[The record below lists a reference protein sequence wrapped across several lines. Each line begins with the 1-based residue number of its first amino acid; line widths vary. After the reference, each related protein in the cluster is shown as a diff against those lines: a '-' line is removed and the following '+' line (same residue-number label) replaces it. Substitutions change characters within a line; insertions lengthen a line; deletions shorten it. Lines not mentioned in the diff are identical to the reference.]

1 MSSGIDL
8 PSGAPSAPPVK
19 LRPEILALPAYKQG
33 KAAPNGFKLS
43 SNENPF
49 DPLPGVLDVVDA
61 ATRQLHRYPN
71 AAAPE
76 ITARLAEEWGVEPDE
91 VIVAAGSVALLM
103 QFTMAA
109 AGHGDEVVF
118 SWRSFEVYPWMTVL
132 PGATAVPVPN
142 TPDHRHDLDAMA
154 AAITDRT
161 RLVLVCSPNNPTST
175 VVTAAEFEGFM
186 ERVPGDVLVILDE
199 AYAEFVT
206 DADAVSG
213 RALVRRYPNLVILRT
228 FSKAYGLAGL
238 RIGYGIGSPAV
249 LAAARTTIVPLSLT
263 DHAQVAALASLD
275 RGDELK
281 ARVDDI
287 AARRDLVFEALRA
300 QGWSDVPRPH
310 GNFIWFPTGGHTDEA
325 IEIFQSHGII
335 ARAYLPDG
343 VRLSIGEEES
353 VEKLLAASEEIF
365 RSITEDVRR

>member
-1 MSSGIDL
+1 MSSGHPD
-8 PSGAPSAPPVK
+8 ATEVPVK

-33 KAAPNGFKLS
+33 SAAPTGFKLS

-49 DPLPGVLDVVDA
+49 DPLPGVLDEVDRV
-61 ATRQLHRYPN
+61 TRQLHRYPN

-76 ITARLAEEWGVEPDE
+76 ITARLAAEWGVEPDE

-103 QFTMAA
+103 QFTLAA
-109 AGHGDEVVF
+109 AGHGDEVVY

-132 PGATAVPVPN
+132 PGATRVPVPN

-154 AAITDRT
+154 AAVTDRT

-175 VVTAAEFEGFM
+175 VVTAAEFEAFM
-186 ERVPGDVLVILDE
+186 AKVPSDVLVILDE

-206 DADAVSG
+206 EPSAVNG
-213 RALVRRYPNLVILRT
+213 RRLVRRYPNLVILRT

-238 RIGYGIGSPAV
+238 RIGYGIGPAAV

-275 RGDELK
+275 RSDELR
-281 ARVDDI
+281 ARVADI
-287 AARRDLVFEALRA
+287 AARRDAVYETLLEH
-300 QGWSDVPRPH
+300 GHTGIPRPH
-310 GNFIWFPTGGHTDEA
+310 GNFVWFPTAERTAEA
-325 IEIFQSHGII
+325 LEIFHAHGIV

-343 VRLSIGEEES
+343 IRLTIGEEES
-353 VEKLLAASEEIF
+353 VENVLSASEEIA
-365 RSITEDVRR
+365 RMLR

>member
-1 MSSGIDL
+1 MTSG
-8 PSGAPSAPPVK
+8 SEAAPAVPVRM
-19 LRPEILALPAYKQG
+19 RPEILALPAYRQG
-33 KAAPNGFKLS
+33 QAAPTGFKLS
-43 SNENPF
+43 SNENPY
-49 DPLPGVLDVVDA
+49 DPLPGVLEAVDR

-142 TPDHRHDLDAMA
+142 TPDHRHDLAAMA

-161 RLVLVCSPNNPTST
+161 RLVLVCSPNNPTSSA
-175 VVTAAEFEGFM
+175 VTKAEFEAFM
-186 ERVPGDVLVILDE
+186 AAVPADLLVILDE

-206 DADAVSG
+206 DPEAVNG
-213 RALVRRYPNLVILRT
+213 RALVRRYPNLVVLRT

-238 RIGYGIGSPAV
+238 RIGYGIGRAEV
-249 LAAARTTIVPLSLT
+249 LAPARTTIVPLSLT

-275 RGDELK
+275 RGDELRE
-281 ARVDDI
+281 RVANI
-287 AARRDLVFEALRA
+287 AVRRDAVYEALLG
-300 QGWSDVPRPH
+300 QGWTGIPKPH
-310 GNFIWFPTGGHTDEA
+310 GNFVWFPVGERTPEVL
-325 IEIFQSHGII
+325 EVFRRHGII
-335 ARAYLPDG
+335 ARGYLPDG
-343 VRLSIGEEES
+343 VRLTIGEEES
-353 VEKLLAASEEIF
+353 VQNVLSAADEIA
-365 RSITEDVRR
+365 RILR